1 MSDKF
6 QSGESGSRSNGSESS
21 RTNPKD
27 SGEALAVP
35 LRTKFFFGVGAGG
48 EAASMWIFNALG
60 LLFYQQILGLPAG
73 LAGTALALAI
83 FADAIT
89 DPLIGAISDRFRS
102 RLGRRHPFLF
112 TAPIPLAI
120 CVFLIFHP
128 PQFVVQSQTL
138 LFSWLCLFT
147 ILQRTFQ
154 TFYVVPHL
162 AMGAELSKDYLER
175 TRVMAFNNLFG
186 LYGGMLMHLIAWFL
200 VFGFIFAD
208 QGAQLYRPA
217 YTWIAL
223 AACAIILVSIFACAF
238 GTRDEIDHL
247 KSNENNAS
255 GTLSFGSFYRDIWS
269 VLQNRNYLYLLLGLF
284 FLSLTI
290 GTHETLAIYMGT
302 FFWEL
307 TPYQIGFL
315 VLNNILGV
323 HVGFFLAARLHDRFD
338 KRWTISLSAIG
349 LSVFW
354 SMSANLA
361 LLGAAPANASWA
373 LVAFIIFLGSFSSF
387 FGAVLNIS
395 VMSALADIADEHELN
410 TGMRSEGIFYS
421 ARAFFAKAMNAV
433 GHIVAGLAL
442 QYYIALPPQSVPG
455 DVPADI
461 IFRLG
466 IVDGP
471 LAMIG
476 GIIAGVVYL
485 GYRIDKTALGS
496 IHQRLRQRQQEQE
509 QQSGL

>member
-1 MSDKF
+1 MDDRVSSDESVLLSK
-6 QSGESGSRSNGSESS
+6 SGEESSMNVENTAEGSR
-21 RTNPKD
+21 
-27 SGEALAVP
+27 VP
-35 LRTKFFFGVGAGG
+35 TRTKFFFGVGAGG

-89 DPLIGAISDRFRS
+89 DPLIGALSDRFRS
-102 RLGRRHPFLF
+102 RFGRRHPFLF

-128 PQFVVQSQTL
+128 PQLVVQSQTL

-162 AMGAELSKDYLER
+162 AMGAELSKDYIER

-223 AACAIILVSIFACAF
+223 AACVIILISIFACAF
-238 GTRDEIDHL
+238 GTRDQIDHL
-247 KSNENNAS
+247 IANENRSSAPVS
-255 GTLSFGSFYRDIWS
+255 LGSFYRDIWS
-269 VLQNRNYLYLLLGLF
+269 VLQNKNYLYLLLGLF

-315 VLNNILGV
+315 VLNNIIGV
-323 HVGFFLAARLHDRFD
+323 HIGFFFAARLHDRFN

-354 SMSANLA
+354 SMSVNLA
-361 LLGAAPANASWA
+361 LLGAAPEKASWE

-410 TGMRSEGIFYS
+410 SGMRLEGIFYS

-433 GHIVAGLAL
+433 GHIVAGFAL
-442 QYYIALPPQSVPG
+442 QYYVVLPPQSLPGEVPE
-455 DVPADI
+455 DV

-496 IHQRLRQRQQEQE
+496 IQQRLEERRQLR
-509 QQSGL
+509 SDF

>member
-1 MSDKF
+1 
-6 QSGESGSRSNGSESS
+6 
-21 RTNPKD
+21 
-27 SGEALAVP
+27 
-35 LRTKFFFGVGAGG
+35 
-48 EAASMWIFNALG
+48 
-60 LLFYQQILGLPAG
+60 
-73 LAGTALALAI
+73 
-83 FADAIT
+83 
-89 DPLIGAISDRFRS
+89 
-102 RLGRRHPFLF
+102 
-112 TAPIPLAI
+112 
-120 CVFLIFHP
+120 
-128 PQFVVQSQTL
+128 
-138 LFSWLCLFT
+138 
-147 ILQRTFQ
+147 
-154 TFYVVPHL
+154 
-162 AMGAELSKDYLER
+162 
-175 TRVMAFNNLFG
+175 MAFNNLFG

-238 GTRDEIDHL
+238 GTRDQIDHL

-269 VLQNRNYLYLLLGLF
+269 VLQNRNYLYLINV

-509 QQSGL
+509 EQSGL

>member
-1 MSDKF
+1 MD
-6 QSGESGSRSNGSESS
+6 GEIRSNEYYLRSKSREEGSANEENTGEFS
-21 RTNPKD
+21 R
-27 SGEALAVP
+27 VP
-35 LRTKFFFGVGAGG
+35 TRTKFFFGFGAGG

-73 LAGTALALAI
+73 LAATALALAI

-89 DPLIGAISDRFRS
+89 DPLIGALSDRFRS
-102 RLGRRHPFLF
+102 RFGRRHPFLF
-112 TAPIPLAI
+112 SAPIPLAI

-162 AMGAELSKDYLER
+162 AMGAELSKDYIER

-223 AACAIILVSIFACAF
+223 AACLIILISIFACAF
-238 GTRDEIDHL
+238 GTRDQIDRL
-247 KSNENNAS
+247 IANENGS
-255 GTLSFGSFYRDIWS
+255 SEPISLGSFYHDIWS
-269 VLQNRNYLYLLLGLF
+269 VLQNKNYLYLLLGLF
-284 FLSLTI
+284 FLSLTL

-302 FFWEL
+302 FFWKL

-315 VLNNILGV
+315 VLNNIIGV
-323 HVGFFLAARLHDRFD
+323 HIGFFFAARLHDRFD

-349 LSVFW
+349 LSLFW
-354 SMSANLA
+354 SMSVNLA
-361 LLGAAPANASWA
+361 LLGAAPAKASWE
-373 LVAFIIFLGSFSSF
+373 LVAFIIFFSSFSSF

-395 VMSALADIADEHELN
+395 VMSALADIADEHELHS
-410 TGMRSEGIFYS
+410 GMRLEGIFYS

-433 GHIVAGLAL
+433 GHIVAGFAL
-442 QYYIALPPQSVPG
+442 QYYVVLPPQSLPG
-455 DVPADI
+455 EVSEEV

-485 GYRIDKTALGS
+485 GYRIDKTALDS
-496 IHQRLRQRQQEQE
+496 IQQRLDERQHRET
-509 QQSGL
+509 G